1 MACRDRNLQVE
12 EKKIR
17 GETGASGEQGDSM
30 GGGPAVL
37 SGCFD
42 DLRLSPLQSKDEPFC
57 NHVFFSFLLTKPV
70 KRKYVGV

>member
-1 MACRDRNLQVE
+1 
-12 EKKIR
+12 
-17 GETGASGEQGDSM
+17 M